1 MKKAL
6 VMCLAACLL
15 MTGCGGKGETN
26 KEAGGAAGSAPS
38 GSEAADAASSGN
50 IKDEIIFCQG
60 NDLTTLDATIGQQE
74 RAYSISNNMFDP
86 LFTHD
91 SDMKTQPCL
100 ATEYEWADDTT
111 LKLTIREG
119 VKFHDGSDMN
129 AEDVKFTLDLI
140 DQRGALFVGNYE
152 SCTID
157 DDYHVTVKLKDPN
170 PAFLS
175 ILTLPQ
181 AAVVPAEY
189 DEASFGE
196 NPIGTGPYKLKEA
209 VEGDYYTVERF
220 DDYWG
225 EPAKTQFLTMKIVPE
240 ASQRTMMLETGEVDV
255 AYDIPNNDISRVQ
268 ENKDLQILTCPS
280 MKIILMELN
289 CDSDGPVGNA
299 DVRKAVECA
308 IDKQTIVDSLLYGF
322 GTVSDNIVPQAAE
335 DYREYE
341 SNSYD
346 PERAKSLLQQAGYGD
361 GFELTLWTN
370 SNQTN
375 TEIAQVMQSQL
386 AEVGIT
392 LNIVTQDDNTSFSLI
407 EAGEDFDLML
417 DFWQTNSGHADYV
430 FNGMLLSSSVNNFSR
445 YYNSN
450 FDDTYVKYAST
461 GEGEEREALLKQ
473 LYDDMV
479 TDTPIIGLYSETKV
493 IAATSKLS
501 GLALSQI
508 GAHEY
513 QNAVVTE
520 D

>member
-1 MKKAL
+1 MKKAIA
-6 VMCLAACLL
+6 MCLIACMV
-15 MTGCGGKGETN
+15 MTGCGGSK
-26 KEAGGAAGSAPS
+26 GGAGEPQETVAGSD
-38 GSEAADAASSGN
+38 GQN
-50 IKDEIIFCQG
+50 VKIKDEIIFCQG
-60 NDLTTLDATIGQQE
+60 NDLTTLDATVGQQE
-74 RAYSISNNMFDP
+74 RAYSISNNIFDP
-86 LFTHD
+86 LFTYD
-91 SDMKTQPCL
+91 SDMKMQPCL

-111 LKLTIREG
+111 LKLTLREG
-119 VKFHDGSDMN
+119 VKFHDGTDMN

-140 DQRGALFVGNYE
+140 DQRGALFVGNYDG
-152 SCTID
+152 CTID
-157 DDYHVTVKLKDPN
+157 DDYHVTVKLKAPN

-181 AAVVPAEY
+181 ASVVPAEY
-189 DEASFGE
+189 DEAAFGA

-209 VEGDYYTVERF
+209 VEGDYYTLERF

-225 EPAKTQFLTMKIVPE
+225 GPAKTKLLTMKIVPE

-255 AYDIPNNDISRVQ
+255 AYEVPNNDISRIQ
-268 ENKDLQILTCPS
+268 ENKDLQILTSPS

-289 CDSDGPVGNA
+289 CSSDGPVGNP

-308 IDKQTIVDSLLYGF
+308 INKQTIVDSLLYGF
-322 GTVSDNIVPQAAE
+322 GTVSDNIIPQSAQ

-341 SNSYD
+341 TNGYD
-346 PERAKSLLQQAGYGD
+346 PEKAKSLLAQAGYSD
-361 GFELTLWTN
+361 GIQLTLWTN

-375 TEIAQVMQSQL
+375 TEIAQVLQSQL
-386 AEVGIT
+386 AEVGIN

-417 DFWQTNSGHADYV
+417 DFWQTNTGHADYV
-430 FNGMLLSSSVNNFSR
+430 FNGMLLSTSVNNFSR
-445 YYNSN
+445 YYNPE
-450 FDDTYVKYAST
+450 FDETYVKYAST

-493 IAATSKLS
+493 IAATSKLQ
-501 GLALSQI
+501 GLMLSQI

>member
-1 MKKAL
+1 MKKTWA
-6 VMCLAACLL
+6 MCLAACMLL
-15 MTGCGGKGETN
+15 TACGGGAAEETAA
-26 KEAGGAAGSAPS
+26 AGGAASSETAGTEASA
-38 GSEAADAASSGN
+38 N

-86 LFTHD
+86 LLTRD
-91 SDMKTQPCL
+91 SDMKMQPCL

-111 LKLTIREG
+111 LKLTLREG
-119 VKFHDGSDMN
+119 VKFHDGSDMT

-140 DQRGALFVGNYE
+140 DERGALFVGNYD

-157 DDYHVTVKLKDPN
+157 DDYHVTVKLNSPN

-175 ILTLPQ
+175 TLTLPQ

-189 DEASFGE
+189 DEATFGE

-225 EPAKTQFLTMKIVPE
+225 EPAKTQYLTMKIVPE
-240 ASQRTMMLETGEVDV
+240 AAQRTMMLETGEVDV
-255 AYDIPNNDISRVQ
+255 AYEIPNNDISRIQ
-268 ENKDLQILTCPS
+268 ENEDLQLLTCPS

-289 CDSDGPVGNA
+289 CSSDGPIGDPN
-299 DVRKAVECA
+299 VRKAVECA
-308 IDKQTIVDSLLYGF
+308 IDKQTIVDSLLYGY
-322 GTVSDNIVPQAAE
+322 GTVSSNIVPQAAE

-341 SNSYD
+341 TNSYD
-346 PERAKSLLQQAGYGD
+346 PEKAKSLLAEAGYGD

-445 YYNSN
+445 YFNDE
-450 FDDTYVKYAST
+450 FDATYVEYAST
-461 GEGEEREALLKQ
+461 GEGEEREALLKE
-473 LYDDMV
+473 LYDDLV
-479 TDTPIIGLYSETKV
+479 RDTPIIGLYSETKV
-493 IAATSKLS
+493 VAATADLHD
-501 GLALSQI
+501 LILSQI

-513 QNAVVTE
+513 QNAYITE
-520 D
+520 E